1 MKTLKNS
8 IMKTFAIVI
17 FLATIVEANADL
29 EEYVFVPYD
38 TTGPAVSGVVWTDP
52 AFDTLSGYLN
62 IPGFF
67 YVDFSDTLFGNFRI
81 SPTSVFQSSPPYL
94 TPFIIT
100 GYEQSYTSA
109 YLGAAGYAA
118 GDGAAVQA
126 WRFTPGDDPPYL
138 SAQSGDGVWQLAS
151 TVPDTNSSALLL
163 LLGMSFVF
171 GFNRL
176 RSQIF

>member
-1 MKTLKNS
+1 MKTL
-8 IMKTFAIVI
+8 AIVI
-17 FLATIVEANADL
+17 FLATVVEANADL

-52 AFDTLSGYLN
+52 AFDTLSGYLQ
-62 IPGFF
+62 ITGFF
-67 YVDFSDTLFGNFRI
+67 YVDFSDNI
-81 SPTSVFQSSPPYL
+81 SGHFLINPTSAFQSSPPYL
-94 TPFIIT
+94 TPFVIG
-100 GYEQSYTSA
+100 GYQGAGSYT
-109 YLGAAGYAA
+109 YLGPLGY
-118 GDGAAVQA
+118 GSGATVQG
-126 WRFTPGDDPPYL
+126 WSFVPEPFSTLP
-138 SAQSGDGVWQLAS
+138 AQHGDGVWQLAS